1 MARPPDSL
9 SEGRPEP
16 AMMISLL
23 RRVRQ
28 TRDFRPSPVAKDAMY
43 DILEA
48 ARWTG
53 SVSNRQPWTFIVVT
67 NPETRRQMAEA
78 ATNTPHIG
86 VAPVVVVVALEPH
99 GIDTD
104 NFDEG
109 RVAERIMIAAAAH
122 GLSSGIG
129 RAGQEAQASIG
140 RLLGVPADRVVR
152 TMVSIGYP
160 TDAGARSKTPAGA
173 ARKPLETIVRWERFG

>member
-1 MARPPDSL
+1 MSQSQSRS
-9 SEGRPEP
+9 SGSEP
-16 AMMISLL
+16 APSAVVRLM

-28 TRDFRPSPVAKDAMY
+28 TRDFRPGPVPEDALH

-67 NPETRRQMAEA
+67 DPETRRRMAEA

-86 VAPVVVVVALEPH
+86 VAPVVIVVALEPR
-99 GIDTD
+99 GIETD

-129 RAGQEAQASIG
+129 RARADAQATIG
-140 RLLGVPADRVVR
+140 ELLGVPGDRVVR
-152 TMVSIGYP
+152 TMVSIGYS
-160 TDAGARSKTPAGA
+160 TEAGAQPKTPRGA
-173 ARKPLETIVRWERFG
+173 ARKPLEAIVRRETFG

>member
-1 MARPPDSL
+1 MPEATSQSPDDRHDPFKVIRL
-9 SEGRPEP
+9 
-16 AMMISLL
+16 M

-28 TRDFRPSPVAKDAMY
+28 TRDFRPDPVPEDALH

-53 SVSNRQPWTFIVVT
+53 SVSNSQPWTFIVVT
-67 NPETRRQMAEA
+67 DPETRRRMAEA

-86 VAPVVVVVALEPH
+86 VAPTVIVVALEPRSTE
-99 GIDTD
+99 TD

-129 RAGQEAQASIG
+129 RARDEARASIG
-140 RLLGVPADRVVR
+140 ELLGVPSDRVVR

-160 TDAGARSKTPAGA
+160 TEAGAQPKTPRGA
-173 ARKPLETIVRWERFG
+173 ARKPFETVVRRERFG

>member
-1 MARPPDSL
+1 
-9 SEGRPEP
+9 
-16 AMMISLL
+16 MIRLM

-28 TRDFRPSPVAKDAMY
+28 TRDFRPDPVPQDVLH

-67 NPETRRQMAEA
+67 AAETRRRMAEA
-78 ATNTPHIG
+78 ASNTPHIG
-86 VAPVVVVVALEPH
+86 VAPVVIVVAIDPR
-99 GIDTD
+99 GIETD

-109 RVAERIMIAAAAH
+109 RVAERIMIAAAVR
-122 GLSSGIG
+122 GLGSGIG
-129 RAGQEAQASIG
+129 RAGHEAQAAIG
-140 RLLGVPADRVVR
+140 ELLGVPADHVVR

-160 TDAGARSKTPAGA
+160 TEAGALPKTPTGT
-173 ARKPLETIVRWERFG
+173 ARKPLESIVRLERFS